1 MRVESA
7 LWSMG
12 RSLAVSEL
20 VFLKLGGSIITDKRR
35 YETPR
40 PMVIARIAKE
50 LNAALQA
57 RPDIK
62 LLLGHGSGSFGHF
75 VADKYHM
82 REGHLKDW
90 RGYAETSAAAQRLNR
105 VVTDAFLAEGVCVVS
120 VQPSAS
126 ALCHDGDLVEVGVD
140 CIAKLLQRGV
150 VPVVYGDVALDDVQ
164 GCTIISTEQI
174 FAYLARYLRP
184 QRIIMVGEVPG
195 VYSGDPQRDSIVRLI
210 PEITSRNYEQVEQ
223 MLSTSF
229 GVDVTG
235 GMLSKVSTLFNLI
248 REQPNLTV
256 RIISGRRNHLV
267 ERVLID
273 PDLSE
278 GTLLRY

>member
-1 MRVESA
+1 
-7 LWSMG
+7 MG
-12 RSLAVSEL
+12 EL
-20 VFLKLGGSIITDKRR
+20 VFLKLGGSVITDKRR

-40 PMVIARIAKE
+40 PMVIARIARE

-57 RPDIK
+57 EPDMK

-75 VADKYHM
+75 VADKYHV
-82 REGHLKDW
+82 REGNLKDW
-90 RGYAETSAAAQRLNR
+90 RGYAETGASAQRLNR
-105 VVTDAFLAEGVCVVS
+105 LVTDTLLAEGVCVVS

-126 ALCHDGDLVEVGVD
+126 ALCHRAELVEVGVD
-140 CIAKLLQRGV
+140 RIVKLLQHGV
-150 VPVVYGDVALDDVQ
+150 VPLVYGDVALDDVR

-184 QRIIMVGEVPG
+184 QRMIMVGEVPG

-210 PEITSRNYEQVEQ
+210 PEINSRNYKQVEQ

-235 GMLSKVSTLFNLI
+235 GMLSKIKILFTLVS
-248 REQPNLTV
+248 EQPNLTV
-256 RIISGRRNHLV
+256 RIITGRRNRLV
-267 ERVLID
+267 EQALIN